1 MVRKTQSNKSP
12 SKKSRKSDSDV
23 SNSHLT
29 FSTSSETSVH
39 KRNLCFVSFPIIF
52 MFNILHSLLYQIF
65 VILKFIYCSSSEY
78 LLRNRQSEFSDV
90 SNTQTGQI
98 TEIQEMSL
106 MPRPLGPGPGDP
118 LLAKQKHHHRRAFE
132 YISKALK
139 IDEENEGQKELAI
152 ELYRKGINELELGI
166 AVQCWG
172 GRGEVWE
179 RAQRLHEK
187 MKTNLAMAK
196 DRLQFLESMD
206 SLERMAVQSDTKTLE
221 KPHLSYSSS
230 IPIVKPSLSSTATGK
245 KLTIAARRPVGASV
259 SKSQTLPRSMGS
271 RNAPVQPV
279 RPFNKQASTPPAIK
293 KQLSVPG
300 NNSPIRKASSNRVV
314 VRGKSP
320 TLRGV
325 DPKLAQSI
333 LDEIVEGGPSIQ
345 WEDIVGQETAKQ
357 ALQEM
362 IILPSLRPELFTGLR
377 SPARGLLLFGPPGN
391 GKTLL
396 ARAVATECQATFFA
410 ISAAS
415 LTSKYVGE
423 GEKLVRAL
431 FAMARELQPSIIF
444 IDEVDSLLSERSNNE
459 HEASRRLKTEFLVE
473 FDGLPSNPE
482 NERVIVMAATNRPH
496 ELDEAALRRFPKRV
510 YVTLPDVETR
520 CELLKKLLS
529 KQGCT
534 LSPKELK
541 RLATLTEGYSG
552 SDLTALAKDAALG
565 PIRELDP
572 EQVKQMDPNSIR
584 SITMSDFL
592 DALKRIRKSVSP
604 QSLVAYEKWSLQYG
618 DVSL

>member
-12 SKKSRKSDSDV
+12 NKKSRKNDTDV
-23 SNSHLT
+23 PSTHLT
-29 FSTSSETSVH
+29 FPSTSETSVH

-65 VILKFIYCSSSEY
+65 IILKFIYCSSSSY
-78 LLRNRQSEFSDV
+78 LLKSRNSTFSDLNNKQSETV
-90 SNTQTGQI
+90 
-98 TEIQEMSL
+98 EVQEMSNIT
-106 MPRPLGPGPGDP
+106 PRLTGPGPGDP

-179 RAQRLHEK
+179 RAQRLHDK

-196 DRLQFLESMD
+196 DRLQFL
-206 SLERMAVQSDTKTLE
+206 
-221 KPHLSYSSS
+221 
-230 IPIVKPSLSSTATGK
+230 ATGK
-245 KLTIAARRPVGASV
+245 KLTVAARRPVGVNV

-300 NNSPIRKASSNRVV
+300 NNSPARKGSLPSSSNNKSTIRQ
-314 VRGKSP
+314 KSP

-325 DPKLAQSI
+325 DPKLAQNI
-333 LDEIVEGGPSIQ
+333 LDEIVEGGAAVQ
-345 WEDIVGQETAKQ
+345 WDDIVGQEIAKQ

-362 IILPSLRPELFTGLR
+362 VILPSLRPELFTGLR

-396 ARAVATECQATFFA
+396 ARAVANECQATFFA

-482 NERVIVMAATNRPH
+482 NEKVIVMAATNRPQ

-510 YVTLPDVETR
+510 YVTLPDADTR

-541 RLATLTEGYSG
+541 RLATLTDGYSG

-572 EQVKQMDPNSIR
+572 EQVKQMDPSSVR
-584 SITMSDFL
+584 GITMSDFL